1 MKNKC
6 HFYGECEFNADDF
19 HDYDVFYVAFYTTV
33 LEAFRVPVEA
43 WYTDKPPYQVLP
55 KLKLCKQGRRQ
66 WHPTP
71 VQKIPWTEEPGRLQP
86 LGLLRV
92 GHD

>member
-1 MKNKC
+1 MNNKC

-43 WYTDKPPYQVLP
+43 KAS
-55 KLKLCKQGRRQ
+55 
-66 WHPTP
+66 
-71 VQKIPWTEEPGRLQP
+71 
-86 LGLLRV
+86 
-92 GHD
+92 